1 MHYLFQTERKE
12 VHCADPVS
20 DGAMARE
27 IDVVTESG
35 KSYQTGDKA
44 TITAYK
50 DGTLY
55 IQ

>member
-1 MHYLFQTERKE
+1 M
-12 VHCADPVS
+12 
-20 DGAMARE
+20 RE